1 MKKHLQYDFHHLGI
15 PVSDGLQDGSYSQSA
30 GMYTADN
37 PGQFRVQWHRFE
49 VDSPLH
55 HLIRTVPHVAFKVA
69 DLLEALRDEEV
80 ILGPYEP
87 IDGFFVA
94 MINDAGVP
102 IELIQTELT
111 DDEVWRK
118 ARSGEG
124 RLYQAE

>member
-1 MKKHLQYDFHHLGI
+1 LKKHIKYDFHHLGI
-15 PVSDGLQDGSYSQSA
+15 PVDDGLKYGSYSQRA
-30 GMYTADN
+30 GIYTDDN
-37 PGQFRVQWHRFE
+37 PGHFQVQWHRFE
-49 VDSPLH
+49 ADSPLH
-55 HLIRTVPHVAFKVA
+55 LLIRTVPHVAFKVA
-69 DLLEALRDEEV
+69 DLLEAIRDEEV

-111 DDEVWRK
+111 DDEVWRR

-124 RLYQAE
+124 HLYQDK

>member
-15 PVSDGLQDGSYSQSA
+15 PVSDGLHDGSYSQRA

-49 VDSPLH
+49 ADSPLH

-69 DLLEALRDEEV
+69 DLQEAIRDEEV

>member
-1 MKKHLQYDFHHLGI
+1 MLTT
-15 PVSDGLQDGSYSQSA
+15 S
-30 GMYTADN
+30 
-37 PGQFRVQWHRFE
+37 
-49 VDSPLH
+49 
-55 HLIRTVPHVAFKVA
+55 
-69 DLLEALRDEEV
+69 DLLEAIRDEEV